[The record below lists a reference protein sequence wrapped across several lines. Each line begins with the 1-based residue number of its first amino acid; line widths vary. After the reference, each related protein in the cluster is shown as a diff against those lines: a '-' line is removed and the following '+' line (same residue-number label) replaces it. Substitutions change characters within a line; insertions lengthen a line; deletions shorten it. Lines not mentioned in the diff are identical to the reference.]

1 MAKLQKPD
9 AVFRDVMVD
18 GTAGYVAPES
28 FRKLEYSAKSDV
40 FQAGVCL
47 YSMLSGLAP
56 FDPNVPSEVL
66 RQPYRP
72 TIGAAWENISDEA
85 KDLISHLLNPNP
97 SRRYGTQEILSHPWL
112 NGSAS
117 QSTLDDAYFE
127 RVRSLALRSK
137 LRKFF
142 TEINIEELS
151 KSRRQSLQEALPFL
165 DPVKSKNKQ
174 QKEAK
179 KKKIGGGLDDLSVSR
194 HGVMVA
200 RKGDELSMSMHG
212 GGKTTDIVMDPEFFT
227 KLKLVKSEL
236 VHYISPYKSSDGGG
250 GTVKPQR
257 GMSEM
262 STTSGGS
269 LSSSHS
275 ILADG
280 DHNIQTDEIRFD
292 TYVAL
297 MDDFDLPQ
305 LATRDVFDIFDYNHA
320 GRNSFCSHLLDII
333 SSVGVIDIK
342 EFLVTMLAFHE
353 ETPQGF

>member
-1 MAKLQKPD
+1 MMARLQKPD

-72 TIGAAWENISDEA
+72 TIGSAWENISNEA

-97 SRRYGTQEILSHPWL
+97 SRRYGTQEILTHPWL

-117 QSTLDDAYFE
+117 QVTLDDAYFE
-127 RVRSLALRSK
+127 RIRNLALRSK

-151 KSRRQSLQEALPFL
+151 KSRRQSLQQALPFL
-165 DPVKSKNKQ
+165 DPVKSKKKQ
-174 QKEAK
+174 QKETKRNK
-179 KKKIGGGLDDLSVSR
+179 KTGGLDDLSVSR

-236 VHYISPYKSSDGGG
+236 VHYISPYKSTDGEGG
-250 GTVKPQR
+250 GTVNPQR

-262 STTSGGS
+262 STASGGS
-269 LSSSHS
+269 LSSGVHS
-275 ILADG
+275 IFCDG
-280 DHNIQTDEIRFD
+280 DRNIQTDEIPFE

-305 LATRDVFDIFDYNHA
+305 LATRDVFDIFDYNQA
-320 GRNSFCSHLLDII
+320 GQ
-333 SSVGVIDIK
+333 
-342 EFLVTMLAFHE
+342 LAPLCDHFDLCHCRCH
-353 ETPQGF
+353 

>member
-1 MAKLQKPD
+1 MMARLQKPD
-9 AVFRDVMVD
+9 AVFRDVLVD

-28 FRKLEYSAKSDV
+28 IRKMEYSAKSDV

-56 FDPNVPSEVL
+56 FDPNVPAEVL

-72 TIGAAWENISDEA
+72 TTGSAWENISNEA
-85 KDLISHLLNPNP
+85 KDLISHLLDANP
-97 SRRYGTQEILSHPWL
+97 SHRYGTQQILAHPWL

-117 QSTLDDAYFE
+117 QVTLDDAYFE

-142 TEINIEELS
+142 TEINIEELN
-151 KSRRQSLQEALPFL
+151 KSRRASLQQALPFL
-165 DPVKSKNKQ
+165 DPIKSKK
-174 QKEAK
+174 KEKEKEMKKNK
-179 KKKIGGGLDDLSVSR
+179 KKTGGGFDDLSVSR

-212 GGKTTDIVMDPEFFT
+212 GGKTADIVMDPEFFT

-236 VHYISPYKSSDGGG
+236 VHYISPYKTSDG
-250 GTVKPQR
+250 VAVNPQR
-257 GMSEM
+257 GMSGM
-262 STTSGGS
+262 STASAGS
-269 LSSSHS
+269 LSSGHS
-275 ILADG
+275 ILSDG
-280 DHNIQTDEIRFD
+280 DYNIQTDEITFD

-305 LATRDVFDIFDYNHA
+305 LATRDVFDIFDYNQA
-320 GRNSFCSHLLDII
+320 G
-333 SSVGVIDIK
+333 VMDIK

-353 ETPQGF
+353 ETPQGPHPSRSLPLRSFFL